1 MQPTYLPW
9 LGYFNL
15 IKSVD
20 VFVIYDDVQFSKQSW
35 QQRNKIRNETGE
47 MFLTLP
53 VNAPGDKDNIN
64 NKTIFN
70 SRKVFKNHFRSIN
83 QNYRN
88 AKNYSLFIDKIE
100 DIYDNANS
108 SLLNINMAFIKM
120 GCEIFEINTPMVFS
134 SKMTKT
140 EGKNEAII
148 DICKNLGADKYLS
161 PLGSKDYLKEELF
174 DENGLELLFQEFEH
188 PRYKQKSYNTFLSHL
203 SFIDYIFNV
212 ETKNFKNGLN

>member
-15 IKSVD
+15 IKSSD

-35 QQRNKIRNETGE
+35 QQRNKIRNEEGE
-47 MFLTLP
+47 MILTLP
-53 VNAPGDKDNIN
+53 VNAPSDKDNIN

-70 SRKVFKNHFRSIN
+70 FKKVYKKHFRSIN

-88 AKNYSLFIDKIE
+88 SKNYSLFIDKIE
-100 DIYDNANS
+100 DIYKNANS
-108 SLLNINMAFIKM
+108 SLLNINVAFIKM
-120 GCEIFEINTPMVFS
+120 GCEIFEINTPIVFS

-148 DICKNLGADKYLS
+148 DICKSFGADVYLS
-161 PLGSKDYLKEELF
+161 PLGSRDYLKKELF
-174 DENGLELLFQEFEH
+174 KENGLELLYQNFKH
-188 PRYKQKSYNTFLSHL
+188 PKYKQKSYSTFISHL

-212 ETKNFKNGLN
+212 ETQNIKNGPN